1 MLYVIVVRLMESRM
15 LTLTG
20 HILLARFW
28 LGNLRVETSDETRGI
43 VVSVIPYFSRIPLAM
58 E

>member
-1 MLYVIVVRLMESRM
+1 MESRM